1 MSQKVELRKQESPK
15 ALGYGKYYWHAAYE
29 KNFIETEQLADFIQT
44 QASIKKSDIKATLDE
59 LGAAMKHFFE
69 MGQKIRLDG
78 IGIFKVGISS
88 KGQEDV
94 AKTSVEDIMSCRV
107 LFQPETETVRSIT
120 RSGSIAK
127 MHVKTLV
134 RDVVFEESRSYT
146 SDRKS
151 KDNGNNNGEG

>member
-78 IGIFKVGISS
+78 IVSSRLASRRKVRR
-88 KGQEDV
+88 
-94 AKTSVEDIMSCRV
+94 MSLRH
-107 LFQPETETVRSIT
+107 RW
-120 RSGSIAK
+120 R
-127 MHVKTLV
+127 TL
-134 RDVVFEESRSYT
+134 
-146 SDRKS
+146 
-151 KDNGNNNGEG
+151 

>member
-1 MSQKVELRKQESPK
+1 M
-15 ALGYGKYYWHAAYE
+15 GYGKYYWHAAYE

-94 AKTSVEDIMSCRV
+94 TKTSVEDIMSCRV

-120 RSGSIAK
+120 RSGSSGTRFMTAGFTV
-127 MHVKTLV
+127 M
-134 RDVVFEESRSYT
+134 RSRRMRPSGT
-146 SDRKS
+146 SSANFRQPMRTAR
-151 KDNGNNNGEG
+151 